1 MFSMCSKVK
10 SRSADMDG
18 DSSFM
23 QQSQQMHLQQPQA
36 MGTGGKQIKGG
47 YLLRYKKQMFWN
59 RWAEEWVVLY
69 DDSTMAWFTE
79 PGRSSPSGKI
89 LVKEAPEMLAIA
101 HWTGQIPRRP
111 PLPAGVSVSQLIALG
126 SQRKRSKVYWMLAK
140 SEQEVGD
147 WIDAITKTLPPPPQ
161 IELVV
166 DKPHLMNVL
175 RRPLVRIRPATQS
188 EVKQRKVGSHGASS
202 SKHHRCGN
210 GSGTSSAVSTRLYRH
225 AQNPLVKSDAAVAIL
240 SKKPDSKASLACALP
255 WGHGWGWATLPN
267 GVWSGGLTWSQCE
280 DTFTLHALPTTH
292 CTNLI
297 DTSCSGAVYHTD
309 IGGFD
314 FHSSGV
320 DDIGGEDFDY
330 AMDCGDFI
338 F

>member
-1 MFSMCSKVK
+1 MFSMCSKPRPRTPPHIV
-10 SRSADMDG
+10 
-18 DSSFM
+18 
-23 QQSQQMHLQQPQA
+23 QHSQLGPV
-36 MGTGGKQIKGG
+36 GKQIKGG
-47 YLLRYKKQMFWN
+47 YLLRYKKHLLWN
-59 RWAEEWVVLY
+59 RWSEEWVVLY

-79 PGRSSPSGKI
+79 RGRSSPAGKI

-101 HWTGQIPRRP
+101 HWTGQIPKRP
-111 PLPAGVSVSQLIALG
+111 PLPDGCKVTQLIALG
-126 SQRKRSKVYWMLAK
+126 SRRKRSKVYWMLAK
-140 SEQEVGD
+140 SEQEVSE
-147 WIDAITKTLPPPPQ
+147 WINAITKTLPPPPQ

-175 RRPLVRIRPATQS
+175 RRPLVRIRPATTG
-188 EVKQRKVGSHGASS
+188 EVKARKSH
-202 SKHHRCGN
+202 
-210 GSGTSSAVSTRLYRH
+210 STQNCLV
-225 AQNPLVKSDAAVAIL
+225 QNPLVKSDAAVAIL
-240 SKKPDSKASLACALP
+240 SKKIDSKGSLACALP

-292 CTNLI
+292 CTNLL
-297 DTSCSGAVYHTD
+297 GASSAAIYHAD

-314 FHSSGV
+314 FHTGV
-320 DDIGGEDFDY
+320 EDLGGEDFDY

>member
-1 MFSMCSKVK
+1 MFSMCTKVK
-10 SRSADMDG
+10 SRSADA

-23 QQSQQMHLQQPQA
+23 QHSQQMQQLQLQQPQA

-79 PGRSSPSGKI
+79 PGRSSPTGKI

-111 PLPAGVSVSQLIALG
+111 PLPAGVNVSQLIALG

-140 SEQEVGD
+140 SEQEVSD

-188 EVKQRKVGSHGASS
+188 EVKQRKAASHGASG
-202 SKHHRCGN
+202 SKHHRC
-210 GSGTSSAVSTRLYRH
+210 SSAMTTKVYR
-225 AQNPLVKSDAAVAIL
+225 QTQDPLVKSDAAVAIL